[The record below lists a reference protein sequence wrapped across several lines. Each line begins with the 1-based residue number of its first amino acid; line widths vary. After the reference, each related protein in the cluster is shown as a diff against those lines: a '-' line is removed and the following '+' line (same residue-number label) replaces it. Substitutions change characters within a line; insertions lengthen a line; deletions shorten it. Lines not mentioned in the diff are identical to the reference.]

1 MVERATHML
10 TFVLPTGRVLQDAI
24 ALIEAARL
32 PAGGLSSIGR
42 RLVLEDEGFR
52 FILAK
57 PMDVPMYLVSG
68 AADLGLAGSDVLM
81 ETGAPLVDLADTGK
95 GVCRMVLAAPCDT
108 SIDVC
113 GASKDASERR
123 PQNGRERPGGVPWI
137 RVATKYPG
145 IADRYFSSRGIQAEI
160 IHLNGSVELAPRL
173 GMSECIVDIVQ
184 TGSTLAA
191 NGLVERA
198 TICPVSLRLVA
209 SKRSVVQR
217 QREIR
222 SIREAMT
229 AQGKGVDR

>member
-1 MVERATHML
+1 ML

-24 ALIEAARL
+24 ALIEAAGL

-42 RLVLEDEGFR
+42 RLVLEDKGFR

-57 PMDVPMYLVSG
+57 PMDVPMYIVSG
-68 AADLGLAGSDVLM
+68 VADLGLAGSDVLM

-198 TICPVSLRLVA
+198 TICPGSLRLVA

>member
-1 MVERATHML
+1 ML

-24 ALIEAARL
+24 ALIEAAGL

-42 RLVLEDEGFR
+42 RLVIEDGGFR

-57 PMDVPMYLVSG
+57 PMDVPMYIVSG
-68 AADLGLAGSDVLM
+68 VADLGLAGSDVLM

-108 SIDVC
+108 SIDGC
-113 GASKDASERR
+113 DASKGAPERLPR
-123 PQNGRERPGGVPWI
+123 NGRERIGGVPWI

>member
-1 MVERATHML
+1 ML
-10 TFVLPTGRVLQDAI
+10 TFVLPTGRVLRDAI
-24 ALIEAARL
+24 ALIEATGL
-32 PAGGLSSIGR
+32 PAGELSSIGR
-42 RLVLEDEGFR
+42 RRVLEDGGFR

-57 PMDVPMYLVSG
+57 PMDVPMYIVAG
-68 AADLGLAGSDVLM
+68 TADLGLAGSDVLM
-81 ETGAPLVDLADTGK
+81 ETGAPLVDLADTGM
-95 GVCRMVLAAPCDT
+95 GVCRMVLAAPRDVSIGGCD
-108 SIDVC
+108 
-113 GASKDASERR
+113 APERR
-123 PQNGRERPGGVPWI
+123 PRNGRERAGGVPWI

-145 IADRYFSSRGIQAEI
+145 IADRYFSSRGLQAEI

-222 SIREAMT
+222 DIRDAMT
-229 AQGKGVDR
+229 AKGRIVDR

>member
-1 MVERATHML
+1 ML

-24 ALIEAARL
+24 ALIEAAGL

-42 RLVLEDEGFR
+42 RLVLEDKGFR

-57 PMDVPMYLVSG
+57 PMDVPMYIVSG
-68 AADLGLAGSDVLM
+68 VADLGLAGSDVLM

>member
-1 MVERATHML
+1 ML

-24 ALIEAARL
+24 ALIEAAGL

-42 RLVLEDEGFR
+42 RLVLEDKGFR

-57 PMDVPMYLVSG
+57 PMDVPMYIVSG
-68 AADLGLAGSDVLM
+68 VADLGLAGSDVLM
-81 ETGAPLVDLADTGK
+81 ETGAPLVDLADTGR
-95 GVCRMVLAAPCDT
+95 GVCRMVLAAPLDT
-108 SIDVC
+108 SISVC
-113 GASKDASERR
+113 GASGGAPGRLPRNGHERL
-123 PQNGRERPGGVPWI
+123 GGVPWI

-229 AQGKGVDR
+229 AQGKSVDR

>member
-1 MVERATHML
+1 ML

-24 ALIEAARL
+24 ALIEAAGL

-42 RLVLEDEGFR
+42 RLVLEDKGFR

-57 PMDVPMYLVSG
+57 PMDVPMYIVSG
-68 AADLGLAGSDVLM
+68 VADLGLAGSDVLM

-123 PQNGRERPGGVPWI
+123 PQNGRKRPGGVPWI

>member
-1 MVERATHML
+1 ML
-10 TFVLPTGRVLQDAI
+10 TFVLPTGRVLRDAI
-24 ALIEAARL
+24 ALIEAAGL
-32 PAGGLSSIGR
+32 PAGELSSIGR
-42 RLVLEDEGFR
+42 RLVLEDGGFR

-57 PMDVPMYLVSG
+57 PMDVPMYIVAG
-68 AADLGLAGSDVLM
+68 TADLGLAGSDVLM
-81 ETGAPLVDLADTGK
+81 ETGAPLVDLADTGM
-95 GVCRMVLAAPCDT
+95 GVCRMVLAAPRDVSIGGCD
-108 SIDVC
+108 
-113 GASKDASERR
+113 APERR
-123 PQNGRERPGGVPWI
+123 PRNGRERAGGVPWI

-145 IADRYFSSRGIQAEI
+145 IADRYFSSRGLQAEI

-222 SIREAMT
+222 SIRESMT

>member
-1 MVERATHML
+1 ML

-24 ALIEAARL
+24 ALIEAAGL

-42 RLVLEDEGFR
+42 RLVIEDGGFR

-57 PMDVPMYLVSG
+57 PMDVPMYIVSG
-68 AADLGLAGSDVLM
+68 VADLGLAGSDVLM

-113 GASKDASERR
+113 GASKDAPERLPR
-123 PQNGRERPGGVPWI
+123 NGRERIGGVPWI

>member
-1 MVERATHML
+1 ML

-24 ALIEAARL
+24 ALIEAAGL

-42 RLVLEDEGFR
+42 RLVLEDKGFR

-57 PMDVPMYLVSG
+57 PMDVPMYIVSG
-68 AADLGLAGSDVLM
+68 VADLGLAGSDVLM

-95 GVCRMVLAAPCDT
+95 GVCRMVLAAPHDQCIGEC
-108 SIDVC
+108 S
-113 GASKDASERR
+113 GASGDAPERLPR
-123 PQNGRERPGGVPWI
+123 NGRERIGGVPWI

>member
-1 MVERATHML
+1 ML

-24 ALIEAARL
+24 ALIEAAGL

-42 RLVLEDEGFR
+42 RLVLEDKGFR

-57 PMDVPMYLVSG
+57 PMDVPMYIVSG
-68 AADLGLAGSDVLM
+68 VADLGLAGSDVLM

-95 GVCRMVLAAPCDT
+95 GVCRMVLAAPLDT
-108 SIDVC
+108 SISVC
-113 GASKDASERR
+113 GAPERLPR
-123 PQNGRERPGGVPWI
+123 YGRERIGGVPWI

>member
-1 MVERATHML
+1 ML
-10 TFVLPTGRVLQDAI
+10 TFVLPTGRVLRDAI
-24 ALIEAARL
+24 ALIEAAGL
-32 PAGGLSSIGR
+32 PAGELSSIGR
-42 RLVLEDEGFR
+42 RLVLEDGGFR

-57 PMDVPMYLVSG
+57 PMDVPMYIVAG
-68 AADLGLAGSDVLM
+68 TADLGLAGSDVLM
-81 ETGAPLVDLADTGK
+81 ETGAPLVDLADTGM
-95 GVCRMVLAAPCDT
+95 GVCRMVLAAPRDMSIGGCD
-108 SIDVC
+108 
-113 GASKDASERR
+113 APERR
-123 PQNGRERPGGVPWI
+123 PRNGRERAGGVPWI

-145 IADRYFSSRGIQAEI
+145 IADRYFSSRGLQAEI

-222 SIREAMT
+222 DIRDAMT
-229 AQGKGVDR
+229 AKGRIVDR

>member
-1 MVERATHML
+1 ML
-10 TFVLPTGRVLQDAI
+10 TFVLPTGRVLRDAI
-24 ALIEAARL
+24 ALIEAAGL
-32 PAGGLSSIGR
+32 PAGELSSIGR
-42 RLVLEDEGFR
+42 RLVLEDGGFR

-57 PMDVPMYLVSG
+57 PMDVPMYIVAG
-68 AADLGLAGSDVLM
+68 TADLGLAGSDVLM
-81 ETGAPLVDLADTGK
+81 ETEAPLVDLADTGM
-95 GVCRMVLAAPCDT
+95 GVCRMVLAAPRDVSIGGCD
-108 SIDVC
+108 VP
-113 GASKDASERR
+113 ERR
-123 PQNGRERPGGVPWI
+123 PRNGREHAGGLPWI

-145 IADRYFSSRGIQAEI
+145 IADRYFSSRGLQAEI

-222 SIREAMT
+222 DIRDAMT
-229 AQGKGVDR
+229 AKGRIVDR

>member
-1 MVERATHML
+1 ML

-24 ALIEAARL
+24 ALIEAAGL

-42 RLVLEDEGFR
+42 RLVLEDKGFR

-57 PMDVPMYLVSG
+57 PMDVPMYIVSG
-68 AADLGLAGSDVLM
+68 VADLGLAGSDVLM

-108 SIDVC
+108 SIGGC

>member
-1 MVERATHML
+1 ML
-10 TFVLPTGRVLQDAI
+10 TFVLPTGRVLRDAI
-24 ALIEAARL
+24 ALIEAAGL
-32 PAGGLSSIGR
+32 PAGELSSIGR
-42 RLVLEDEGFR
+42 RLVLEDGGFR

-57 PMDVPMYLVSG
+57 PMDVPMYIVAG
-68 AADLGLAGSDVLM
+68 TADLGLAGSDVLM
-81 ETGAPLVDLADTGK
+81 ETGAPLVDLADTGM
-95 GVCRMVLAAPCDT
+95 GVCRMVLAAPRDVSIGGCD
-108 SIDVC
+108 
-113 GASKDASERR
+113 APERR
-123 PQNGRERPGGVPWI
+123 PRNGRERAGGVPWI

-145 IADRYFSSRGIQAEI
+145 IADRYFSSRGLQAEI

-222 SIREAMT
+222 DIRDAMT
-229 AQGKGVDR
+229 AKGRIVDR

>member
-1 MVERATHML
+1 ML

-24 ALIEAARL
+24 ALIEAAGL

-42 RLVLEDEGFR
+42 RLVLEDKGFR

-57 PMDVPMYLVSG
+57 PMDVPMYIVSG
-68 AADLGLAGSDVLM
+68 VADLGLAGSDVLM
-81 ETGAPLVDLADTGK
+81 ETGAPLIDLADTGK

-113 GASKDASERR
+113 GASGDAPERLPR
-123 PQNGRERPGGVPWI
+123 NGRERIGGVPWI

>member
-1 MVERATHML
+1 ML
-10 TFVLPTGRVLQDAI
+10 TFVLPTGRVLRDAI
-24 ALIEAARL
+24 ALIEAAGL
-32 PAGGLSSIGR
+32 PAGELSSIGR
-42 RLVLEDEGFR
+42 RLVLEDGGFR

-57 PMDVPMYLVSG
+57 PMDVPMYIVAG
-68 AADLGLAGSDVLM
+68 TADLGLAGSDVLM
-81 ETGAPLVDLADTGK
+81 ETEAPLVDLADTGM
-95 GVCRMVLAAPCDT
+95 GVCRMVLAAPRDMSIGGCD
-108 SIDVC
+108 
-113 GASKDASERR
+113 APERR
-123 PQNGRERPGGVPWI
+123 PRNGRERAGGVPWI

-145 IADRYFSSRGIQAEI
+145 IADRYFSSRGLQAEI

-222 SIREAMT
+222 EIRDAMP
-229 AQGKGVDR
+229 AKGRIVDR

>member
-1 MVERATHML
+1 ML
-10 TFVLPTGRVLQDAI
+10 TFVLPTGRVLRDAI
-24 ALIEAARL
+24 ALIEATGL
-32 PAGGLSSIGR
+32 PAGELSSIGR
-42 RLVLEDEGFR
+42 RLVLEDGGFR

-57 PMDVPMYLVSG
+57 PMDVPMYIVAG
-68 AADLGLAGSDVLM
+68 TADLGLAGSDVLM
-81 ETGAPLVDLADTGK
+81 ETGAPLVDLADTGM
-95 GVCRMVLAAPCDT
+95 GVCRMVLAAPRDV
-108 SIDVC
+108 SIGGC
-113 GASKDASERR
+113 NAPERR
-123 PQNGRERPGGVPWI
+123 PRNGRERAGGVPWI

-145 IADRYFSSRGIQAEI
+145 IADRYFSSRGLQAEI

-222 SIREAMT
+222 DIRDAMT
-229 AQGKGVDR
+229 AKGRIVDR

>member
-1 MVERATHML
+1 ML

-24 ALIEAARL
+24 ALIEAAGL

-42 RLVLEDEGFR
+42 RLVIEDGGFR

-57 PMDVPMYLVSG
+57 PMDVPMYIVSG
-68 AADLGLAGSDVLM
+68 VADLGLAGSDVLM

>member
-1 MVERATHML
+1 ML
-10 TFVLPTGRVLQDAI
+10 TFVLPTGRVLRDAI
-24 ALIEAARL
+24 ALIEAAGL
-32 PAGGLSSIGR
+32 PAGELSSIGR
-42 RLVLEDEGFR
+42 RLVLEDGGFR

-57 PMDVPMYLVSG
+57 PMDVPMYIVAG
-68 AADLGLAGSDVLM
+68 TADLGLAGSDVLM
-81 ETGAPLVDLADTGK
+81 ETGAPLVDLADTGM
-95 GVCRMVLAAPCDT
+95 GVCRMVLAAPRDVSIGGCD
-108 SIDVC
+108 
-113 GASKDASERR
+113 APERR
-123 PQNGRERPGGVPWI
+123 PRNGRERAGGVPWI

-145 IADRYFSSRGIQAEI
+145 IADRYFSSLGLQAEI

-222 SIREAMT
+222 DIRDAMT
-229 AQGKGVDR
+229 AKGRIIDR

>member
-1 MVERATHML
+1 ML
-10 TFVLPTGRVLQDAI
+10 TFVLPTGRVLRDAI
-24 ALIEAARL
+24 ALIEAAGL
-32 PAGGLSSIGR
+32 PAGELSSIGR
-42 RLVLEDEGFR
+42 RLVLEDGGFR

-57 PMDVPMYLVSG
+57 PMDVPMYIVAG
-68 AADLGLAGSDVLM
+68 TADLGLAGSDVLM
-81 ETGAPLVDLADTGK
+81 ETGAPLVDLADTGM
-95 GVCRMVLAAPCDT
+95 GVCRMVLAAPRDVSIGGCD
-108 SIDVC
+108 
-113 GASKDASERR
+113 APERR
-123 PQNGRERPGGVPWI
+123 PRNGRERAGGVPWI

-145 IADRYFSSRGIQAEI
+145 IADRYFSSRGLQAEI

-198 TICPVSLRLVA
+198 SICPVSLRLVA

-222 SIREAMT
+222 DIRDAMT
-229 AQGKGVDR
+229 AKERIVDR

>member
-1 MVERATHML
+1 ML
-10 TFVLPTGRVLQDAI
+10 TFVLPTGRVLRDAI
-24 ALIEAARL
+24 ALIEAAGL
-32 PAGGLSSIGR
+32 PAGELSSIGR
-42 RLVLEDEGFR
+42 RLVLEDGGFR

-57 PMDVPMYLVSG
+57 PMDVPMYIVAG
-68 AADLGLAGSDVLM
+68 TADIGLAGSDVLM
-81 ETGAPLVDLADTGK
+81 ETGAPLVDLADTGM
-95 GVCRMVLAAPCDT
+95 GVCRMVLAAPRDVSIGGCD
-108 SIDVC
+108 
-113 GASKDASERR
+113 APERHPR
-123 PQNGRERPGGVPWI
+123 NGRERAGGVPWI

-145 IADRYFSSRGIQAEI
+145 IADRYFSSRGLQAEI

-173 GMSECIVDIVQ
+173 GMSDCIVDIVQ

-222 SIREAMT
+222 DIRDAMT
-229 AQGKGVDR
+229 AKGRIVDR